1 MNANEKPSVVPSLL
15 HRTYLV
21 CFSLLAIVL
30 MIAGSQLAAIAKTVV
45 TDQGPIKNGTNP
57 NNAGFYPMNATEY
70 LGIPYAAPPVGNL
83 RWRPPQPPAPF
94 KGLFQA
100 DGSLT
105 RSCPQP
111 GGLGGT
117 FADENCLFLNV
128 YVPNIP
134 QPAHGF
140 PVMVWIHGG
149 GLVEVPDGSMIRS
162 H

>member
-1 MNANEKPSVVPSLL
+1 VSASESLSVISSLF
-15 HRTYLV
+15 RRIYLV
-21 CFSLLAIVL
+21 CFTALL
-30 MIAGSQLAAIAKTVV
+30 IAVMVVGSQHAAIAKTIV
-45 TDQGPIKNGTNP
+45 TDQGPIRNGTNP

-83 RWRPPQPPAPF
+83 RWIPPQPSAPV

-105 RSCPQP
+105 KSCAQANGS
-111 GGLGGT
+111 GGIIG
-117 FADENCLFLNV
+117 DENCLFLNV